1 LAVERLI
8 NQMLTLFCQPS
19 AMTRVWTASFLLAMT
34 LAALPADGQGAA
46 KEGAPGTNVDMPFL
60 MAPMT
65 GADGKLS
72 GYAYISSRLTAS
84 SDTFALAVRD
94 RIAFIQDAFVRDVN
108 GFGVAKSTDPTT
120 VDQPALEARLLAD
133 AKKVMGAG
141 KVVSIAVVEVQIAP
155 LHPTETPALNTPPPA
170 SDSAAKPT
178 DSKKSGA

>member
-1 LAVERLI
+1 
-8 NQMLTLFCQPS
+8 
-19 AMTRVWTASFLLAMT
+19 MTR
-34 LAALPADGQGAA
+34 ALPALLLLALTLPAFAADGA
-46 KEGAPGTNVDMPFL
+46 KGGAPGTNVDMPFL

-108 GFGVAKSTDPTT
+108 GLGVVKPSDPTA

-133 AKKVMGAG
+133 AKKVMGPG
-141 KVVSIAVVEVQIAP
+141 KVVSIAVTQVQIAP
-155 LHPTETPALNTPPPA
+155 LHPTQTPALNTPPPDA
-170 SDSAAKPT
+170 DSSAKPAE
-178 DSKKSGA
+178 SKKSGT

>member
-1 LAVERLI
+1 MNRVLPTFLLLA
-8 NQMLTLFCQPS
+8 LTLPAF
-19 AMTRVWTASFLLAMT
+19 A
-34 LAALPADGQGAA
+34 ADGAQGGT

-65 GADGKLS
+65 GVDGKLS

-108 GFGVAKSTDPTT
+108 GLGVAKSDNPST

-133 AKKVMGAG
+133 AKKVMGPG
-141 KVVSIAVVEVQIAP
+141 KVVSIAVVQVQIAP
-155 LHPTETPALNTPPPA
+155 LHPSETPALNVSPPA
-170 SDSAAKPT
+170 GDASAKPA